1 MTQPLVELVEQ
12 FCIYPRKQR
21 GRSDGG
27 VRTYR
32 WILEQFLRFVRTRQ
46 GGVAHASDLTGAMIQ
61 GWMDHMA
68 APDLGL
74 NTLRC
79 RLATL
84 SSLCTWLVKR
94 GTSARTL
101 SLGSIAHPASTRLP
115 RSRGPP
121 SWTR

>member
-1 MTQPLVELVEQ
+1 
-12 FCIYPRKQR
+12 
-21 GRSDGG
+21 
-27 VRTYR
+27 
-32 WILEQFLRFVRTRQ
+32 
-46 GGVAHASDLTGAMIQ
+46 VARASDLTGAMIQ

-68 APDLGL
+68 AADLGL

-94 GTSARTL
+94 GTLNANPSPA
-101 SLGSIAHPASTRLP
+101 SIARPASTRP
-115 RSRGPP
+115 RQSRGPP